1 MDQSSKVAVLLR
13 RVPTST
19 LMQIFTLVKEERYDV
34 FDVSKGPW
42 VLSHVCRDWRATL
55 LSGSLWSGLSV
66 DQSTRSFKLFKLK
79 DPLSLL
85 RTALSR
91 LGPFHPLDFTF
102 KATHRSVDDSQKGIV
117 DALLLQVIQVS
128 KQWRIAIIELSSERM
143 LTLFTVRNNTP
154 NLKTLVLKCSDIHN
168 FGTIDAFALA
178 PNLSRVVL
186 QNFGHLKNRIEL
198 PYPRIVV
205 FSDNR
210 EWGDESLMEYYVSLL
225 RQSPKLERLL
235 TNHQFPGPPS
245 ERSDFFSKNKS
256 SIITNVSLRDL
267 HACDSA
273 LMRRI
278 SLPALES
285 LTVNSWELTLPSDIL
300 PAIRD
305 MLVRSKC
312 PLRTFSIFDAPGHSD
327 LIRILEITPQL
338 TELRLHFPSW
348 SKKQDNTINSL
359 IGKAKKIL
367 PQLRVLDINMSDW
380 EFLGV
385 GFAFVGAGLLDLVKA
400 RPGLRV
406 LSVQVLTQ
414 DVLTGLSQK
423 DVDELRTLKS
433 QGREL
438 SITTRGEYRKSED
451 DERFAQTE
459 KLRVYV

>member
-1 MDQSSKVAVLLR
+1 MDQSSRVVVLLR

-19 LMQIFTLVKEERYDV
+19 LMRIFTLVKEERYDV

-66 DQSTRSFKLFKLK
+66 DQTKRSFKLK

-85 RTALSR
+85 QTALSR

-102 KATHRSVDDSQKGIV
+102 KTSHGYADDSLKGIV
-117 DALLLQVIQVS
+117 DALLLQVVQVS
-128 KQWRIAIIELSSERM
+128 KQWRIAIVELSSERM
-143 LTLFTVRNNTP
+143 LTLFTVRNNTR
-154 NLKTLVLKCSDIHN
+154 NLKTLLLKCSDIHE

-178 PNLSRVVL
+178 PNLSKVAL

-198 PYPRIVV
+198 PYPRLVE
-205 FSDNR
+205 FSDDR
-210 EWGDESLMEYYVSLL
+210 EWGDESMTEYYVSLL
-225 RQSPKLERLL
+225 RRSPKLERLI
-235 TNHQFPGPPS
+235 TNHQLLGPPGKS
-245 ERSDFFSKNKS
+245 TFSKNKS
-256 SIITNVSLRDL
+256 SIITNVSVRDL

-273 LMRRI
+273 LMQRI

-285 LTVNSWELTLPSDIL
+285 LTVNSRDVTLPDDIL
-300 PAIRD
+300 PSIRD

-312 PLRTFSIFDAPGHSD
+312 PLRTLSIFDSPGHSD
-327 LIRILEITPQL
+327 LIRILESTPQL
-338 TELRLHFPSW
+338 TELRLRFPLW
-348 SKKQDNTINSL
+348 SKKQDNTVKSL
-359 IGKAKKIL
+359 IGKARGIL
-367 PQLRVLDINMSDW
+367 PQLRVLDINMYDW

-385 GFAFVGAGLLDLVKA
+385 GFAFVSAGLLDLVKA

-406 LSVQVLTQ
+406 LNVQVLTQ

-423 DVDELRTLKS
+423 DLSELRALKS

-438 SITTRGEYRKSED
+438 SVTTRGEYRKGED
-451 DERFAQTE
+451 DQRFTQTE